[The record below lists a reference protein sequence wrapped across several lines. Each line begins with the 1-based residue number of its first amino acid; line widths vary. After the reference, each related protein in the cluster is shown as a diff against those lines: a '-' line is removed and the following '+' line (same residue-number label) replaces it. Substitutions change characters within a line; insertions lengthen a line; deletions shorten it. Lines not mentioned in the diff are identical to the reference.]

1 MTLVLAVPALLLG
14 IFDRSG
20 RLPHLVARGWAAII
34 LIMLGVRI
42 EVTGREHLPSGP
54 AVYAAN
60 HGSALD
66 IPILFGYLP
75 VSFRIVYKKSL
86 SAIPFLGW
94 YLFLAGHIAV
104 DRGNAFRAKRTLAD
118 AAERV
123 RGGTSL
129 AVFPEGTRSPDAR
142 VRLFKRGTFLLAI
155 GSGVPIVP
163 VSLVGVK
170 SVVPRGIRTLRP
182 GTVGVRIHAPVPTSN
197 RAPDQVE
204 ALAEQIR
211 GIVVSG
217 CEAG

>member
-1 MTLVLAVPALLLG
+1 
-14 IFDRSG
+14 
-20 RLPHLVARGWAAII
+20 VARGWAAII

-66 IPILFGYLP
+66 IPILFGCLP

-155 GSGVPIVP
+155 SSGVPIVP

-170 SVVPRGIRTLRP
+170 RVVPRGIRTLRP
-182 GTVGVRIHAPVPTSN
+182 GTVGVRIHAPVATSD
-197 RAPDQVE
+197 RSPDQAE
-204 ALAEQIR
+204 ALAEQVR
-211 GIVVSG
+211 GIVVAG

>member
-1 MTLVLAVPALLLG
+1 VTLVLAVPALFLG
-14 IFDRSG
+14 IVDRSG
-20 RLPHLVARGWAAII
+20 RLPHLVARGWAAVI
-34 LIMLGVRI
+34 LVTLGVRI
-42 EVTGREHLPSGP
+42 EVTGLENLPSGP

-104 DRGNAFRAKRTLAD
+104 DRGNAFRAKRTLAE

-123 RGGTSL
+123 RRGTSL
-129 AVFPEGTRSPDAR
+129 AVFPEGTRSPDAQ

-155 GSGVPIVP
+155 ASGVPVVP
-163 VSLVGVK
+163 VSLTGVK
-170 SVVPRGIRTLRP
+170 RVAPRGIRTLRP
-182 GTVGVRIHAPVPTSN
+182 GVVGLHIHAPVATAD
-197 RAPDQVE
+197 RVPDQAE
-204 ALAEQIR
+204 DLAEQIR
-211 GIVVSG
+211 GIVASG